1 MDRSEL
7 AVKYFVEGH
16 NCSQAIV
23 LAFADLLDIEASQ
36 LSKLAG
42 GFGGGIGRLREVCG
56 AFSGAVIVLD
66 MLYGYDNYSNDEDKK
81 EQYSRI
87 QEIGLQFEKDKGS
100 LICRDLMGLNVKHSD
115 SAPTPRTKDFYQ
127 NRPCPNIIAY
137 VAKLLEDYINN
148 HPYKV

>member
-7 AVKYFVEGH
+7 AVKRFTEGH

-23 LAFADLLDIEASQ
+23 LAFADLLNIEAKQ

-56 AFSGAVIVLD
+56 AFSGIVVVLD
-66 MLYGYDNYSNDEDKK
+66 LLYGYDKFVDDEDKK
-81 EQYSRI
+81 ELYSRI
-87 QEIGLQFEKDKGS
+87 QELGLRFEKDKGS

-115 SAPTPRTKDFYQ
+115 STPTPRTKDFYQ

-137 VAKLLEDYINN
+137 ATKLLEEYINN